1 MSKTLGIILIVGG
14 LIFAVWGAFGFQTK
28 EKVVDIGPL
37 EATRTKS
44 HNVPYAPII
53 GGLIVIGGVV
63 LVASGKR

>member
-1 MSKTLGIILIVGG
+1 MSKTLGIVLIVGG
-14 LIFAVWGAFGFQTK
+14 LIFAIWGAFGFQTK

-37 EATRTKS
+37 EATRTES
-44 HNVPYAPII
+44 HSVPYAPII